1 VPKIQNQN
9 AADTQKDSALKKSL
23 NRYFAI
29 GQNKR
34 QARFQIS
41 KRIAAEFSEED
52 STAQLWKEHA
62 RLIQEFSIIQRKI
75 DSGKIGFQALPVQEK
90 SYLDLKIKIAERI
103 LKNCQ
108 MCSRRCGVNRLV
120 GEIGYCGCGRE
131 INVSCMF
138 MHTGEEPEL
147 VPSGTIFTMG
157 CTMRCKHCQ
166 NWTIS
171 QWVEKGQI
179 YSIHDLAYEI
189 EKLHSRGCRNA
200 NLVGG
205 EPTPWIHQWLET
217 FKYVESNIP
226 VVWNSNS
233 YYSPECAVLLSGFA
247 DVYLLDFKYGPG
259 FCATEIS
266 ESPGFWKTC
275 LYNGSEAKKCGEL
288 IIRTLVLPNHL
299 ECCTRPIID
308 WIARNLGVDTRVN
321 LMFQYRP
328 EWKATENADLNRRLT
343 DTEIQ
348 RARQI
353 ARNANL
359 RNIIC

>member
-1 VPKIQNQN
+1 
-9 AADTQKDSALKKSL
+9 
-23 NRYFAI
+23 
-29 GQNKR
+29 
-34 QARFQIS
+34 
-41 KRIAAEFSEED
+41 
-52 STAQLWKEHA
+52 
-62 RLIQEFSIIQRKI
+62 
-75 DSGKIGFQALPVQEK
+75 
-90 SYLDLKIKIAERI
+90 
-103 LKNCQ
+103 
-108 MCSRRCGVNRLV
+108 
-120 GEIGYCGCGRE
+120 
-131 INVSCMF
+131 
-138 MHTGEEPEL
+138 
-147 VPSGTIFTMG
+147 
-157 CTMRCKHCQ
+157 
-166 NWTIS
+166 
-171 QWVEKGQI
+171 
-179 YSIHDLAYEI
+179 
-189 EKLHSRGCRNA
+189 
-200 NLVGG
+200 
-205 EPTPWIHQWLET
+205 LET